1 MSVFRL
7 MLSHSLP
14 SHTRT
19 DPLLLSQKQKL
30 PAHEWQD
37 IRTTA
42 QIAQV
47 TQNSNHLKK
56 RKRSPRASQKSSSS
70 PVRTSTALDQCCSL
84 SCIHIIRRPRSL
96 KSDYPFLARGLGP
109 KREVERK
116 RILQSSVSRTSK
128 VSDTFVT
135 TQKLGHPPSEI
146 SGCHK
151 KDQLVIFK
159 MPRIIN
165 ACPGKVH
172 TNS

>member
-1 MSVFRL
+1 MPSLRLKSVGMSVFRL

-14 SHTRT
+14 SRTRT

-56 RKRSPRASQKSSSS
+56 RKQSPRASQKSSSS
-70 PVRTSTALDQCCSL
+70 PVRTSTDLYQCCSL

-96 KSDYPFLARGLGP
+96 ESDYPFLARGLGAQKRSKKEANTTIFSLTNIKSKRHVRHDP
-109 KREVERK
+109 KT
-116 RILQSSVSRTSK
+116 RTSAK
-128 VSDTFVT
+128 RNQRMP
-135 TQKLGHPPSEI
+135 QKGSI
-146 SGCHK
+146 SN
-151 KDQLVIFK
+151 F
-159 MPRIIN
+159 
-165 ACPGKVH
+165 
-172 TNS
+172 